1 VSPDTITSDELKIEI
16 NGVKVQIV
24 GINKTTEFARGI
36 LMYGYYV
43 QVLKPNDNIQLD
55 LKYDKI
61 SITLRFL
68 ETGETGKGEAFVK
81 R

>member
-24 GINKTTEFARGI
+24 GINKTTEFVRGI

-61 SITLRFL
+61 SITLRSL